1 MLYNEYEAKTL
12 EGQQLADE
20 VHEALK
26 PIVINWQQKG
36 YKMREIQTVID
47 SEVFLMISEAVLVAA
62 TKKKKLGS
70 WG

>member
-1 MLYNEYEAKTL
+1 
-12 EGQQLADE
+12 
-20 VHEALK
+20 
-26 PIVINWQQKG
+26 
-36 YKMREIQTVID
+36 MREIQTVID